1 MLWARKSYGA
11 RNGGLGSCM
20 QRLEWLGWPEA
31 EDWNHLE
38 ASSLRHLAPG
48 LGLAWRRGS
57 AGMFKQSACTWH
69 MDWVL
74 RSLPRAN
81 ITPHRSSC
89 GVTELHTSCSV
100 PATMLTDWGGYK
112 PPDVKGGSR
121 MQPLQG
127 RRVKDTATFLFLNTA
142 LKKGNIQVFFCLQ
155 RSEAPR
161 REWVEEVPLF
171 GASVDQ
177 IRNSR
182 HD

>member
-1 MLWARKSYGA
+1 
-11 RNGGLGSCM
+11 
-20 QRLEWLGWPEA
+20 
-31 EDWNHLE
+31 
-38 ASSLRHLAPG
+38 
-48 LGLAWRRGS
+48 
-57 AGMFKQSACTWH
+57 
-69 MDWVL
+69 
-74 RSLPRAN
+74 
-81 ITPHRSSC
+81 
-89 GVTELHTSCSV
+89 
-100 PATMLTDWGGYK
+100 
-112 PPDVKGGSR
+112 